1 MISYSLHLSNKKH
14 ALTTTKKVAAASKHN
29 LRQYESEDYCKDNI
43 HVLIGGDN
51 ILDDLKEA
59 YHQEFDAC
67 LSEYNQGK
75 RSDRQIDDYLKYVS
89 ESGKNDV
96 AAELIIQLGDAE
108 FWHDKPP
115 DMWRK
120 MIPIFE
126 EQIKYLGEMVPDFR
140 IVSAVVHL
148 DEKSP
153 HAHIVGIPIGQGYKR
168 GMKKQ
173 AAKTKVFTTE
183 SLHELQE
190 KMHQKAEQDMEEH
203 PEIFEGESLKEIEK
217 GRNSDWTKEFYIRQ
231 KEKALEDLNSQ
242 YEALSA
248 SVEAAENTLEGFI
261 EQAEETVQKL
271 VEAEAQ
277 KEFMR
282 YAFLEE
288 PKSVIGKLVSGAWKK
303 FKAWWDE
310 KKRPEVEEKTRASVR
325 DKLASFKKQSE
336 ETKHDRPEPT
346 KRRGMDIE

>member
-126 EQIKYLGEMVPDFR
+126 E
-140 IVSAVVHL
+140 
-148 DEKSP
+148 
-153 HAHIVGIPIGQGYKR
+153 
-168 GMKKQ
+168 
-173 AAKTKVFTTE
+173 
-183 SLHELQE
+183 
-190 KMHQKAEQDMEEH
+190 
-203 PEIFEGESLKEIEK
+203 
-217 GRNSDWTKEFYIRQ
+217 
-231 KEKALEDLNSQ
+231 
-242 YEALSA
+242 
-248 SVEAAENTLEGFI
+248 
-261 EQAEETVQKL
+261 
-271 VEAEAQ
+271 
-277 KEFMR
+277 
-282 YAFLEE
+282 
-288 PKSVIGKLVSGAWKK
+288 
-303 FKAWWDE
+303 
-310 KKRPEVEEKTRASVR
+310 
-325 DKLASFKKQSE
+325 
-336 ETKHDRPEPT
+336 
-346 KRRGMDIE
+346 